1 MLFVG
6 TSIIHPS
13 TEGVFLLCNILDL
26 LIYSSL
32 FCFSLSRSKF
42 LLIYGFPENCHPNSS
57 VCFYFKSFTL
67 FWVWNIFICFC
78 QFFTFSAPMATF
90 RKFAC
95 RHGLRIAD
103 RRKKESRWHTT
114 DTAATKRAFQM
125 ITDQSIS
132 LLRFRPSHLFRR
144 ISVQTDTQ

>member
-1 MLFVG
+1 MDFRKTVIQTLLFV
-6 TSIIHPS
+6 SILK
-13 TEGVFLLCNILDL
+13 V
-26 LIYSSL
+26 
-32 FCFSLSRSKF
+32 SLSF
-42 LLIYGFPENCHPNSS
+42 GYGIFSS
-57 VCFYFKSFTL
+57 VF
-67 FWVWNIFICFC
+67 VN
-78 QFFTFSAPMATF
+78 FSAPMATF

-132 LLRFRPSHLFRR
+132 LLRFRPSHLFEEFLCKR
-144 ISVQTDTQ
+144 IHNNQWQC